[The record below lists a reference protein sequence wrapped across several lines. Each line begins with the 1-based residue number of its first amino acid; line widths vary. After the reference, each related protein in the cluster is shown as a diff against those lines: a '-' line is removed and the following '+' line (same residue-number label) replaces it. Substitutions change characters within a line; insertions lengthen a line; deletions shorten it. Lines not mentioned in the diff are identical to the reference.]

1 MKNIVQQMFCSHF
14 HDAINDRLL
23 IGDETMNKKDIKMRI
38 NIWFCTYKRKSYNS
52 RK

>member
-1 MKNIVQQMFCSHF
+1 MMRSMIQQRY
-14 HDAINDRLL
+14 RLL
-23 IGDETMNKKDIKMRI
+23 IGDETTNKKDIKMRI